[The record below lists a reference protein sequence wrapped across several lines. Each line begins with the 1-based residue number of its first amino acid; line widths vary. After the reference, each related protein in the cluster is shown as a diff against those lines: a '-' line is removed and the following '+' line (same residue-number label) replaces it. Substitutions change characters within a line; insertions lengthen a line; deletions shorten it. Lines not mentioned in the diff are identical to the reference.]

1 MVMSTAVKQYIADAQ
16 RDMRTFVSATFRP
29 VSCVGMTGTAGAVSA
44 LAVLMNTSLVF
55 AASTPLFQ
63 RLTQAFSTLLNDAQD
78 MVLTVATFAVVIC
91 ILGILIGSMFGPKTT
106 AAMVSALKAVIIAFI
121 VFQLMPVALDT
132 IVQVFGTGS
141 TSGGNP

>member
-16 RDMRTFVSATFRP
+16 RDMRTFVSATFQP
-29 VSCVGMTGTAGAVSA
+29 VSCAGMTGTAGAVSA
-44 LAVLMNTSLVF
+44 FAVLMNTSIVF
-55 AASTPLFQ
+55 AATTPLFQ
-63 RLTQAFSTLLNDAQD
+63 KLTQAFSTLLNDAQD